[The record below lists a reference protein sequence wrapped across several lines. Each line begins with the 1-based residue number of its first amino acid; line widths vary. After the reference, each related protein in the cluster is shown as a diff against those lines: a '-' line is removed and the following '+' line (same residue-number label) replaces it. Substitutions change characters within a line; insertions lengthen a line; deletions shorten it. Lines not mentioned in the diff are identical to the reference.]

1 MISRVRGTLVAQ
13 ESERIEVA
21 TPGGLTYEI
30 LVPLTVAEQLPIVG
44 EQVELR
50 TLYIVREDLAIL
62 YGFLESVEREL
73 FELLLT
79 VNKVGGSLALKLLS
93 AYSAPRLIRALT
105 SRDVPALTQVS
116 GVGKKIAERLALEL
130 SDKADKLDV
139 PQAGSDGA
147 PAEGAQ
153 AAVQAL
159 TALGMSFQEAEQAVR
174 AVLEDEEG
182 QPSTDELVR
191 RALAQ

>member
-1 MISRVRGTLVAQ
+1 MISRVRGTLVEQ
-13 ESERIEVA
+13 EGERIDVA
-21 TPGGLTYEI
+21 TPGGITYEV
-30 LVPLTVAEQLPIVG
+30 LVPLTVAERLPIVG

-50 TLYIVREDLAIL
+50 TLYVVREDLAVL
-62 YGFLESVEREL
+62 YGFMEPVEREL

-139 PQAGSDGA
+139 AGVGVDGA

-174 AVLEDEEG
+174 AVLEEEDG

>member
-1 MISRVRGTLVAQ
+1 MISRVRGTLVEQ
-13 ESERIEVA
+13 EGERIEVA
-21 TPGGLTYEI
+21 TPGGITYEI

-44 EQVELR
+44 EQVEVR
-50 TLYIVREDLAIL
+50 TLYVVREDLAVL
-62 YGFLESVEREL
+62 YGFMEPVEREL

-130 SDKADKLDV
+130 SDKADKLEVADV
-139 PQAGSDGA
+139 GAVGA

-174 AVLEDEEG
+174 AVLEEEDG